1 RGSVSRDVPSALAC
15 RAASGGTL
23 ERALGLSAPVLSI
36 SGLRLSRGATE
47 VLKGVDLSLE
57 RSELVALM
65 GPSGCGKTTILR
77 AVTALEPFQAG
88 AIRVDGVPLS
98 PGRISREAALG
109 ELRRKVGL
117 VFQLHCLFDHL
128 SVLDNVTLA
137 PIHALRHS
145 RSEAEARAQAL
156 LEGLGVAARAGSKPR
171 ELSGG
176 EAQRVAIARALA
188 VDPPL
193 LLMDEPTASL
203 DPARRNEL
211 GDSLA
216 TLTAQGRTL
225 LLATHDVDFARDYA
239 TRVVVLSDGAVAEDG
254 PTGEVLEHPRHPATV
269 QLLQSK
275 GKRSSSVRLEAPP
288 L

>member
-1 RGSVSRDVPSALAC
+1 M
-15 RAASGGTL
+15 
-23 ERALGLSAPVLSI
+23 EHALGLSAPVLSI

-47 VLKGVDLSLE
+47 VLKGVDFSLE
-57 RSELVALM
+57 RGDLVALM

-77 AVTALEPFQAG
+77 TVTALEPFQAG
-88 AIRVDGVPLS
+88 VIRVDGVPLH
-98 PGRISREAALG
+98 PGPMLREAALG

-128 SVLDNVTLA
+128 SALDNVTLA
-137 PIHALRHS
+137 PIHALRRS
-145 RSEAEARAQAL
+145 RAEAEARALAL
-156 LEGLGVAARAGSKPR
+156 LEGLGVAARARSKPR

-211 GDSLA
+211 GDSLE

-239 TRVVVLSDGAVAEDG
+239 TRVLVLADGAVVEDG
-254 PTGEVLEHPRHPATV
+254 PPGDVLLHPRHPATV

-275 GKRSSSVRLEAPP
+275 AKKASSVRGGAPP
-288 L
+288 H

>member
-1 RGSVSRDVPSALAC
+1 M
-15 RAASGGTL
+15 
-23 ERALGLSAPVLSI
+23 ERADGVSAPVLAI
-36 SGLRLSRGATE
+36 SGLRLSRGAME
-47 VLKGVDLSLE
+47 VVKGVDLSLE
-57 RSELVALM
+57 RGELVALM

-77 AVTALEPFQAG
+77 AVAALEPFQAG
-88 AIRVDGVPLS
+88 GIRVDGVPLS
-98 PGRISREAALG
+98 PGPISREASLS

-128 SVLDNVTLA
+128 SALDNVTLA
-137 PIHALRHS
+137 PIHVLRHS
-145 RSEAEARAQAL
+145 RTEAEARALAL
-156 LEGLGVAARAGSKPR
+156 LEGLGVAARARSKPR

-225 LLATHDVDFARDYA
+225 LVATHDDDFARDYA
-239 TRVVVLSDGAVAEDG
+239 TRVVVLAGGAVAEDG
-254 PTGEVLEHPRHPATV
+254 PPGEVLVHPRHPATV

-275 GKRSSSVRLEAPP
+275 GKKAPAV
-288 L
+288 